1 MLLTITGATGYGS
14 RRRHVLRWR
23 RLSLAALG
31 LLGGVALWKV
41 ARQQASV
48 TPAEETERVRR
59 FYDQLASRYDRWV
72 RLAEWA
78 LLEDGRRWAAAQ
90 ARGETLEI
98 GIGTGRNLPYYPA
111 EVRLTG
117 IDVSPAMLELA
128 RERARQ
134 LNRPVELRAGDA
146 QALDFPAASFDTVV
160 STLSLCTI
168 PDPAQAVREAARV
181 LRPGGRLILLEHV
194 RSPLLPVRVIQR
206 LLEPITVRLEHDHLL
221 REPLEYVEAAGL
233 VVEQLER
240 SRLGLVERLVARK
253 PE

>member
-1 MLLTITGATGYGS
+1 MRG
-14 RRRHVLRWR
+14 R
-23 RLSLAALG
+23 RLFLWALG
-31 LLGGVALWKV
+31 LLGALILW
-41 ARQQASV
+41 RLASQRSPV
-48 TPAEETERVRR
+48 TPAEETEQVRR
-59 FYDQLASRYDRWV
+59 FYDRIAPRYDSWV
-72 RLAEWA
+72 QQFERVI
-78 LLEDGRRWAAAQ
+78 LEDGRRWAAAQ

-146 QALDFPAASFDTVV
+146 QALDFPDASFDTVV

-194 RSPLLPVRVIQR
+194 RSPLLPIRVIQR

-221 REPLEYVEAAGL
+221 REPLEDVGAAGL
-233 VVEQLER
+233 MVEQLER

-253 PE
+253 PA

>member
-1 MLLTITGATGYGS
+1 M
-14 RRRHVLRWR
+14 
-23 RLSLAALG
+23 
-31 LLGGVALWKV
+31 
-41 ARQQASV
+41 
-48 TPAEETERVRR
+48 TPAEETEQVRR
-59 FYDQLASRYDRWV
+59 FYDRIATRYDRGIRLGEWV
-72 RLAEWA
+72 LFKE
-78 LLEDGRRWAAAQ
+78 GRRWAAAQ

>member
-1 MLLTITGATGYGS
+1 M
-14 RRRHVLRWR
+14 RWR

-31 LLGGVALWKV
+31 LLGSVALWKV
-41 ARQQASV
+41 ARRQAPV
-48 TPAEETERVRR
+48 TPTEQTEQVRR
-59 FYDQLASRYDRWV
+59 FYDELAPRYDRV
-72 RLAEWA
+72 IHLAEWA
-78 LLEDGRRWAAAQ
+78 LFKDGRRWAAAQ

-117 IDVSPAMLELA
+117 IDVSRAMLELA

-134 LNRPVELRAGDA
+134 LNRPVELHVGDA

-168 PDPAQAVREAARV
+168 PDPAQAVREATRV
-181 LRPGGRLILLEHV
+181 LRPSGRLILLEHV
-194 RSPLLPVRVIQR
+194 RSPLLPVRLVQR

-221 REPLEYVEAAGL
+221 REPLKYVEAAGL

-253 PE
+253 PG

>member
-1 MLLTITGATGYGS
+1 M
-14 RRRHVLRWR
+14 RWR

-31 LLGGVALWKV
+31 LLGSVALWKV
-41 ARQQASV
+41 ARRQAPV
-48 TPAEETERVRR
+48 TPTEQTEQVRR
-59 FYDQLASRYDRWV
+59 FYDELAPRYDRLI
-72 RLAEWA
+72 RLAEWV
-78 LLEDGRRWAAAQ
+78 LFKDGRRWAAAQ

-111 EVRLTG
+111 EVPLIG

-134 LNRPVELRAGDA
+134 LNRPVELHVGDA

-168 PDPAQAVREAARV
+168 PDPAQAVREATRV

-194 RSPLLPVRVIQR
+194 RSPLLPVRLVQR

>member
-1 MLLTITGATGYGS
+1 
-14 RRRHVLRWR
+14 
-23 RLSLAALG
+23 
-31 LLGGVALWKV
+31 
-41 ARQQASV
+41 
-48 TPAEETERVRR
+48 
-59 FYDQLASRYDRWV
+59 
-72 RLAEWA
+72 
-78 LLEDGRRWAAAQ
+78 
-90 ARGETLEI
+90 
-98 GIGTGRNLPYYPA
+98 
-111 EVRLTG
+111 
-117 IDVSPAMLELA
+117 MLELA

-146 QALDFPAASFDTVV
+146 QALDFPAAPFATVL
-160 STLSLCTI
+160 STLPPCTI

>member
-14 RRRHVLRWR
+14 RRRHVLHWR

-31 LLGGVALWKV
+31 LLGSVALWKV
-41 ARQQASV
+41 ARRQASV

-59 FYDQLASRYDRWV
+59 FYDQVAPRYDRGI
-72 RLAEWA
+72 RLTEWA
-78 LLEDGRRWAAAQ
+78 LFKDGRRWAAAQ
-90 ARGETLEI
+90 TRGETLEI

-128 RERARQ
+128 RERAQQ
-134 LNRPVELRAGDA
+134 LNRSVELRVGDA
-146 QALDFPAASFDTVV
+146 QALDFPDASFDTVV

-168 PDPAQAVREAARV
+168 PDPAQAVREATRV

-194 RSPLLPVRVIQR
+194 RSPLLPVRLVQR
-206 LLEPITVRLEHDHLL
+206 LLEPVTVRLEHDHLL

-233 VVEQLER
+233 MVEQLER

>member
-1 MLLTITGATGYGS
+1 M
-14 RRRHVLRWR
+14 
-23 RLSLAALG
+23 
-31 LLGGVALWKV
+31 
-41 ARQQASV
+41 
-48 TPAEETERVRR
+48 RR
-59 FYDQLASRYDRWV
+59 FYDRIAPRYDRGI

-78 LLEDGRRWAAAQ
+78 LFKEGRRWAAAQ

-98 GIGTGRNLPYYPA
+98 GIGTGRNLQYYPDS
-111 EVRLTG
+111 VRLTG
-117 IDVSPAMLELA
+117 LDVSPAMLELA

-134 LNRPVELRAGDA
+134 LNRSIELRAGDA
-146 QALDFPAASFDTVV
+146 QALDFPEASVDTVV

-194 RSPLLPVRVIQR
+194 RSPLLPVRAIQR

-233 VVEQLER
+233 AVEQLER

-253 PE
+253 IQSSSGGPVSTGTSSRLPHSAQLPS

>member
-1 MLLTITGATGYGS
+1 M
-14 RRRHVLRWR
+14 RWR

-31 LLGGVALWKV
+31 LLGSVALWKV
-41 ARQQASV
+41 ARRQAPV
-48 TPAEETERVRR
+48 TPTEQTEQVRR
-59 FYDQLASRYDRWV
+59 FYDELAPRYDRV
-72 RLAEWA
+72 IHLAEWA
-78 LLEDGRRWAAAQ
+78 LFKDGRRWAAAQ

-117 IDVSPAMLELA
+117 IDVSRAMLELA

-134 LNRPVELRAGDA
+134 LNRPVELHVGDA

-168 PDPAQAVREAARV
+168 PDPAQAVREATRV
-181 LRPGGRLILLEHV
+181 LRPSGRLILLEHV
-194 RSPLLPVRVIQR
+194 RSPLLPVRLLQR
-206 LLEPITVRLEHDHLL
+206 LLEPMAVRLEHEHLL
-221 REPLEYVEAAGL
+221 REPLKYVEAAGL

-253 PE
+253 PG